1 MALEP
6 VAKILRAPVPEKGI
20 DVSAEERG
28 NGPKRHR
35 SRRGGNRRRRSNGHR
50 PRAPKPGTPPRVDIP
65 AEHPLPQD
73 GNIYAALD
81 LGTNNCR
88 LLVARPAP
96 GGFEVIDAF
105 SRTVGL
111 GEQLAA
117 SGTLSE
123 ASMNRAISALK
134 VCASKIKKDGATH
147 VRAIA
152 TEACRFAENGPA
164 FVERVK
170 RETGIEFDI
179 ITAGEE
185 AALAAAGCAALADP
199 TCENVLV
206 FDIGGGSTE
215 LVWLDLCN
223 RCETTGQPRIVAWT
237 SLPCGVVNLTDLF
250 RLSDPREDDECVG
263 ADLYNKMVDHVRERL
278 RASGAYETFADRP
291 QDRAAHLLGTSGT
304 VTTVAGIALGL
315 KKYDR
320 RKVDGT
326 WLHLDLVHDVSL
338 RVAKMSRAARA
349 RHPCIGPDR
358 AEFIVSGCAILEA
371 IRDLWPCDRLRV
383 ADRGLREGILIRLMA
398 EAGDS
403 ALARERILG
412 AGKSHSLEHGS

>member
-1 MALEP
+1 M
-6 VAKILRAPVPEKGI
+6 
-20 DVSAEERG
+20 
-28 NGPKRHR
+28 
-35 SRRGGNRRRRSNGHR
+35 
-50 PRAPKPGTPPRVDIP
+50 DIP
-65 AEHPLPQD
+65 AAHPLPE
-73 GNIYAALD
+73 NSNVYAAID

-111 GEQLAA
+111 GER
-117 SGTLSE
+117 LSVTKALSNE
-123 ASMNRAISALK
+123 SMDRTISALK

-152 TEACRFAENGPA
+152 TEACRLAENGA
-164 FVERVK
+164 SFIKRIE
-170 RETGIEFDI
+170 RETGIHFDI

-215 LVWLDLCN
+215 LVWLDLSR
-223 RCETTGQPRIVAWT
+223 RCEDTGQPHIVAWT
-237 SLPCGVVNLTDLF
+237 SLPCGVVTLTDKFGLTDA
-250 RLSDPREDDECVG
+250 RYDTESPG
-263 ADLYNKMVDHVRERL
+263 AELYANMVDYVRSRL
-278 RASGAYETFADRP
+278 RDLGAYELFSERP
-291 QDRAAHLLGTSGT
+291 SDQPVHLLGTSGT

-320 RKVDGT
+320 SKVDGT
-326 WLHLDLVHDVSL
+326 WLHLDLVKQVSH
-338 RVAKMSRAARA
+338 RVAKMNRNARS
-349 RHPCIGPDR
+349 RHPCIGRDR

-398 EAGDS
+398 EAGDGK
-403 ALARERILG
+403 LARERIMG
-412 AGKSHSLEHGS
+412 TQVPRTVEQPS

>member
-1 MALEP
+1 
-6 VAKILRAPVPEKGI
+6 
-20 DVSAEERG
+20 VSTEERG

-35 SRRGGNRRRRSNGHR
+35 SRRGGNRRRRPNDKR
-50 PRAPKPGTPPRVDIP
+50 PPAPRPEAQRRVDIP
-65 AEHPLPQD
+65 AAHPLPDD
-73 GNIYAALD
+73 GNVYAAID

-88 LLVARPAP
+88 LLVAKPAP

-111 GEQLAA
+111 GEQLNSTGA
-117 SGTLSE
+117 LSDS
-123 ASMNRAISALK
+123 SMDRAISALK
-134 VCASKIKKDGATH
+134 VCASKIKRDGATH

-152 TEACRFAENGPA
+152 TEACRFAENGAA
-164 FVERVK
+164 FIERVE
-170 RETGIEFDI
+170 RETGLHFDI

-215 LVWLDLCN
+215 LVWLDLCE

-237 SLPCGVVNLTDLF
+237 SLPCGVVTLTDMF
-250 RLSDPREDDECVG
+250 GLSDECFEQHCIGVE
-263 ADLYNKMVDHVRERL
+263 LYDKMVGYVRDRL
-278 RASGAYETFADRP
+278 RASGAYELFADRP
-291 QDRAAHLLGTSGT
+291 DDRPAHLLGTSGT

-320 RKVDGT
+320 AKVDGT
-326 WLHLDLVHDVSL
+326 WLHLDLVRQVSL
-338 RVAKMSRAARA
+338 RVAKMSRAARS
-349 RHPCIGPDR
+349 RHPCIGADR
-358 AEFIVSGCAILEA
+358 AEFIVAGCAILEA
-371 IRDLWPCDRLRV
+371 IRDLWPSDRLRV

-403 ALARERILG
+403 ALARERIMG
-412 AGKSHSLEHGS
+412 AAKSHTVEQNS

>member
-1 MALEP
+1 
-6 VAKILRAPVPEKGI
+6 
-20 DVSAEERG
+20 
-28 NGPKRHR
+28 
-35 SRRGGNRRRRSNGHR
+35 
-50 PRAPKPGTPPRVDIP
+50 VDIP
-65 AEHPLPQD
+65 AAHPLPAN
-73 GNIYAALD
+73 GNVYAALD

-111 GEQLAA
+111 GEQLTATGA
-117 SGTLSE
+117 LS
-123 ASMNRAISALK
+123 AGSMDRAISALK
-134 VCASKIKKDGATH
+134 ICASKIKKDGATH

-152 TEACRFAENGPA
+152 TEACRLAQNGPS
-164 FVERVK
+164 FIERIE
-170 RETGIEFDI
+170 RETGIHFDI

-215 LVWLDLCN
+215 LVWLDLCD
-223 RCETTGQPRIVAWT
+223 RCETTGQPRIVTWT
-237 SLPCGVVNLTDLF
+237 SLPCGVVTLTDLF
-250 RLSDPREDDECVG
+250 GLTDARYDNESIGVERYGE
-263 ADLYNKMVDHVRERL
+263 MVNYVRGRL
-278 RASGAYETFADRP
+278 RELGAYELFGNRP
-291 QDRAAHLLGTSGT
+291 DDRAAHLLGTSGT

-338 RVAKMSRAARA
+338 RVAKMSRLARA
-349 RHPCIGPDR
+349 RHPCIGRDR

-371 IRDLWPCDRLRV
+371 IRDLWPSDRLRV

-403 ALARERILG
+403 ELARERILG
-412 AGKSHSLEHGS
+412 QHTPEPRP

>member
-1 MALEP
+1 M
-6 VAKILRAPVPEKGI
+6 
-20 DVSAEERG
+20 STEERE

-35 SRRGGNRRRRSNGHR
+35 SRRRGNRRRRPNDKTPQAPR
-50 PRAPKPGTPPRVDIP
+50 PEASRRVDIP
-65 AEHPLPQD
+65 AAHPLPDD
-73 GNIYAALD
+73 GNVYAAID

-88 LLVARPAP
+88 LLVAKPAA

-111 GEQLAA
+111 GEQLNSTGA
-117 SGTLSE
+117 LSDT
-123 ASMNRAISALK
+123 SMDRAISALK
-134 VCASKIKKDGATH
+134 VCASKIKRDGATH

-152 TEACRFAENGPA
+152 TEACRFADNGAA
-164 FVERVK
+164 FIERVE
-170 RETGIEFDI
+170 RETGLHFDI

-215 LVWLDLCN
+215 LVWLDLCE
-223 RCETTGQPRIVAWT
+223 RCETTGQPRIVSWT
-237 SLPCGVVNLTDLF
+237 SLPCGVVTLTDLF
-250 RLSDPREDDECVG
+250 NLSDERFEQECIGVE
-263 ADLYNKMVDHVRERL
+263 LYDKMVNYVRDRL
-278 RASGAYETFADRP
+278 RASGAYELFADRP
-291 QDRAAHLLGTSGT
+291 DDRPAHLLGTSGT

-320 RKVDGT
+320 SKVDGT
-326 WLHLDLVHDVSL
+326 WLHLDLVRQVST

-349 RHPCIGPDR
+349 RHPCIGMDR
-358 AEFIVSGCAILEA
+358 AEFIVAGCAILEA

-403 ALARERILG
+403 ALARERIMG
-412 AGKSHSLEHGS
+412 GSKDITVEQKS